1 MTQKQSVVIIGGG
14 PAGLTAAWELVKDG
28 GSEQYDVTVLEATR
42 EFGGISRTV
51 KHDGNRMD
59 IGGHRFFSK
68 DDRIMDWWKD
78 VLPLQGAPSYDDKK
92 LHREHDMEPGGP
104 DPEIEDKVMLK
115 RHRVSRIYWNRHFL
129 DYPISLSANTLKAMG
144 FKLTMVAGFSYLKSM
159 VHKLPETNLEN
170 FYINR
175 FGRKLY
181 SMFFEGYT
189 EKLWG
194 RHPSEISADW
204 GAQRVKGLSIMGVL
218 KNAFQKLLPK
228 KRDNSEVETSLIE
241 EFWYPK
247 LGPGQLWETVES
259 NCEAAGVKV
268 ITDANVVEIRQK
280 DGKIASVVYE
290 DSEGNR
296 TEMAADDF
304 ISSMPVKDLVNAVDA
319 SDQPAPK
326 DMTEIANGLPY
337 RDFVTVG
344 LLVKH
349 LRLTNTTDIPTLG
362 NPPIVPDC
370 WIYVQDPGYK
380 VGRLQIFNNWS
391 PYLVKDVDNTVWIGL
406 EYFCEE
412 GDSFWNMTDE
422 EATKFAI
429 QELTRMQVI
438 NGPQDVLDSHRERVK
453 KAYPAYFDTY
463 DRMPELVDYLDSFG
477 NLYCVGRNGQH
488 RYNNMDHSMATA
500 IEAVKDIKSGE
511 TSKDNVWSVNTDKSY
526 HEEKVEKI
534 NNACAYALSPA
545 LDVPLYAFGLR
556 RASSHALFI
565 FRSVT
570 LIKPMLFGMG
580 FFIAIFIAIAR
591 CANRTGGPRVPALRW
606 SGLRCMVRTV
616 RKPRCFAADFS
627 FDGNFPQ
634 FFFAAVAGACLW
646 KPRKGNYQWQQ
657 A

>member
-159 VHKLPETNLEN
+159 FHKLPEDNLEN

-194 RHPSEISADW
+194 RHPSQISADW

-228 KRDNSEVETSLIE
+228 KRSNAEVETSLIE

-247 LGPGQLWETVES
+247 YGPAQLREPVES
-259 NCEAAGVKV
+259 TSAAAGVKV
-268 ITDANVVEIRQK
+268 LPGAEMTL
-280 DGKIASVVYE
+280 
-290 DSEGNR
+290 DSAEGV
-296 TEMAADDF
+296 TEMRVEAGVRVVLDDDNQK
-304 ISSMPVKDLVNAVDA
+304 I
-319 SDQPAPK
+319 
-326 DMTEIANGLPY
+326 
-337 RDFVTVG
+337 
-344 LLVKH
+344 
-349 LRLTNTTDIPTLG
+349 
-362 NPPIVPDC
+362 
-370 WIYVQDPGYK
+370 GYK
-380 VGRLQIFNNWS
+380 IRAAQQVDRV
-391 PYLVKDVDNTVWIGL
+391 PYMLVLGAK
-406 EYFCEE
+406 
-412 GDSFWNMTDE
+412 
-422 EATKFAI
+422 EAEAGNVSV
-429 QELTRMQVI
+429 R
-438 NGPQDVLDSHRERVK
+438 
-453 KAYPAYFDTY
+453 
-463 DRMPELVDYLDSFG
+463 DR
-477 NLYCVGRNGQH
+477 
-488 RYNNMDHSMATA
+488 
-500 IEAVKDIKSGE
+500 KGE
-511 TSKDNVWSVNTDKSY
+511 TTTMEVD
-526 HEEKVEKI
+526 E
-534 NNACAYALSPA
+534 
-545 LDVPLYAFGLR
+545 
-556 RASSHALFI
+556 
-565 FRSVT
+565 
-570 LIKPMLFGMG
+570 
-580 FFIAIFIAIAR
+580 FIAKVTSEIK
-591 CANRTGGPRVPALRW
+591 NRSL
-606 SGLRCMVRTV
+606 
-616 RKPRCFAADFS
+616 
-627 FDGNFPQ
+627 
-634 FFFAAVAGACLW
+634 
-646 KPRKGNYQWQQ
+646 
-657 A
+657 

>member
-1 MTQKQSVVIIGGG
+1 MTDKQSVVIIGGG
-14 PAGLTAAWELVKDG
+14 PAGLTAAWELIKDG
-28 GSEQYDVTVLEATR
+28 GADKYDVTVLEETQQ
-42 EFGGISRTV
+42 FGGISRTV
-51 KHDGNRMD
+51 KHNGNRMD

-68 DDRIMDWWKD
+68 DHRVMEWWKK

-104 DPEIEDKVMLK
+104 DPETEDKVMLK
-115 RHRVSRIYWNRHFL
+115 RHRVSRIFWNQHFF
-129 DYPISLSANTLKAMG
+129 DYPISLSPNTLKAMG
-144 FKLTMVAGFSYLKSM
+144 FPLTMVAGFSYLKSM
-159 VHKLPETNLEN
+159 VHKLPEDNLEN

-194 RHPSEISADW
+194 RHPSQISADW
-204 GAQRVKGLSIMGVL
+204 GAQRVKGLSILGVL

-228 KRDNSEVETSLIE
+228 KRSNAEVETSLIE

-247 LGPGQLWETVES
+247 YGPGQLWETVEQ

-268 ITDANVVEIRQK
+268 VTDAKVVEVRQ
-280 DGKIASVVYE
+280 DGGRIASVVTV

-296 TEMAADDF
+296 NELKADQF
-304 ISSMPVKDLVNAVDA
+304 ISSMPVKDLVDAIDAGEQAVQGEHA
-319 SDQPAPK
+319 PA
-326 DMTEIANGLPY
+326 DMVQVAEGLPY

-349 LRLTNTTDIPTLG
+349 LRLKNTTDIPTLG

-412 GDSFWNMTDE
+412 GDSFWNMSDE

-429 QELTRMQVI
+429 SELTRMRVI
-438 NGPQDVLDSHRERVK
+438 SGPADVLDSHRERVK

-463 DRMPELVDYLDSFG
+463 EHMDELIEYLDGFG

-500 IEAVKDIKSGE
+500 IEAVGNIKSGK
-511 TSKDNVWSVNTDKSY
+511 TSKKNVWSVNTDKSY
-526 HEEKVEKI
+526 HEQK
-534 NNACAYALSPA
+534 
-545 LDVPLYAFGLR
+545 
-556 RASSHALFI
+556 
-565 FRSVT
+565 
-570 LIKPMLFGMG
+570 
-580 FFIAIFIAIAR
+580 
-591 CANRTGGPRVPALRW
+591 
-606 SGLRCMVRTV
+606 
-616 RKPRCFAADFS
+616 
-627 FDGNFPQ
+627 
-634 FFFAAVAGACLW
+634 
-646 KPRKGNYQWQQ
+646 
-657 A
+657 